1 MSLLTNAQNLLHFQ
15 FLTPAHAAG
24 DGVRAFQVLP
34 LYMPK
39 SAKGNL
45 LWKRVKTGA
54 FVFGNNLK
62 MRLRKNVHITAL
74 GTEGLFANYL
84 QVLQVL
90 RRLRPDGNAKVDWT
104 LTGDEPGFRY
114 GQIGEDVWSH
124 LFKLRQPAPQGPCW
138 QPHHFLD
145 LTLWRAGKDYLRG
158 DALQQQRYEYN
169 KVINDWIE
177 VTNPRVLAET
187 EHYYEQFMRNNF
199 CVGVH
204 RRVVNGGTTFLQASR
219 KMPTT
224 EEVIERAKDEIR
236 NSGAASAVV
245 YLATDDRE
253 AVEKFREA
261 FGDRLVVREEV
272 QRTTSNDA
280 EVHWQDWGKLSL
292 VDAEDP
298 LIDALLLA
306 KCDVM
311 LHVSSS
317 VSTAVSFMN
326 PNLRLVRV

>member
-1 MSLLTNAQNLLHFQ
+1 MSLMTTAQNLLHYQ
-15 FLTPAHAAG
+15 FLTPAYAAE

-39 SAKGNL
+39 KAKGNL
-45 LWKRVKTGA
+45 LLKRVKTGA
-54 FVFGNNLK
+54 FVFRNNLK
-62 MRLRKNVHITAL
+62 MRLRKNVRITAL

-90 RRLRPDGNAKVDWT
+90 HRMRPDGKVKVDWT

-124 LFKLRQPAPQGPCW
+124 LFSLRRPAPQGRCW
-138 QPHHFLD
+138 EPHHLLD

-158 DALQQQRYEYN
+158 DALQQQRHEYN

-177 VTNPRVLAET
+177 VTNPRVLGET
-187 EHYYEQFMRNNF
+187 ERYYEQFMRGHF

-224 EEVIERAKDEIR
+224 QEVIERTREEIR
-236 NSGAASAVV
+236 ASGDVSAVV
-245 YLATDDRE
+245 YLATDDRD
-253 AVEKFREA
+253 AVELFREA

-272 QRTTSNDA
+272 QRTTSNEV
-280 EVHWQDWGKLSL
+280 EVHFQDWDKLSL
-292 VDAEDP
+292 ADAEDP
-298 LIDALLLA
+298 LIDAMLLA

-326 PNLRLVRV
+326 PNLRLVHV